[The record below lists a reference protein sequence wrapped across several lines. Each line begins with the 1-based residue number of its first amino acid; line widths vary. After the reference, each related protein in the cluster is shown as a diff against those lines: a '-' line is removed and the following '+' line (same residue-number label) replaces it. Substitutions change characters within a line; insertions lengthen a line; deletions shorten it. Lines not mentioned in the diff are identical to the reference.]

1 MATIVDQNRLS
12 EVKLG
17 HREYF
22 LQKNFLG
29 HSPIYSMAEPRV
41 PLRACF
47 TLYPGAENVDFGALI
62 YSIAEVV
69 PR

>member
-1 MATIVDQNRLS
+1 MATIVDQNRPS
-12 EVKLG
+12 EVKLS

-22 LQKNFLG
+22 FNFFFLG
-29 HSPIYSMAEPRV
+29 LRLIYSMAELRV

-47 TLYPGAENVDFGALI
+47 TLYPGAENVHFGALI